1 MNLQVQQQYQTHA
14 GKVAVVT
21 GAARGL
27 GFAIALSLAKRGAS
41 IVAID
46 LDMRDEAVQQ
56 IKHAGAEVFPLDM
69 DVSDPLAWQE
79 ISESTRK
86 QLGGADI
93 LVNNAAIYPHVP
105 FDDLDYN
112 MWRRVLSVNL
122 DSAFLGARSIAP
134 LITERGGGSI
144 VNLGSNSV
152 AMNEPGLTAYMS
164 SKMGL
169 IGLTRGLAN
178 DLGRHK
184 ITVNAV
190 CPTLTKTE
198 GTSGFG
204 DAHFDMVISRQAI
217 ARQGMPD
224 DITGLIAFL
233 TGPENGFMTGQTL
246 SCDGGLYRL

>member
-1 MNLQVQQQYQTHA
+1 MNLQTAKQHQTHA
-14 GKVAVVT
+14 GKIAVVT

-27 GFAIALSLAKRGAS
+27 GFAIAQSLAQRGAA

-46 LDMRDEAVQQ
+46 LDMRDEAVLQ
-56 IKHAGAEVFPLDM
+56 IKQTGVEVLSLEA
-69 DVSDPLAWQE
+69 DVSDPDAWSE
-79 ISESTRK
+79 IAKSVTT

-105 FDDLDYN
+105 FDDLDYP

-122 DSAFLGARSIAP
+122 DSAFLGAKAIAP
-134 LITERGGGSI
+134 LIAEHGGGSI

-152 AMNEPGLTAYMS
+152 SMNEPGLSAYMS
-164 SKMGL
+164 SKMG
-169 IGLTRGLAN
+169 IVGLTRGLAN

-204 DAHFDMVISRQAI
+204 DAHFEMVISRQAI
-217 ARQGMPD
+217 PRQGMPD

-233 TGPENGFMTGQTL
+233 TGPENVFMTGQTL